1 MREIQFDFER
11 ILLRDG
17 RDLQGVVFPDE
28 TEGAACL
35 QMVEIDER
43 SGGIGVD
50 FLLKIL
56 S

>member
-28 TEGAACL
+28 TEGTAGF
-35 QMVEIDER
+35 QMIEIDKR
-43 SGGIGVD
+43 SGGIGID

-56 S
+56 P